1 MNVIELRPAAAT
13 ATDPIAK
20 LILDHVRQAHISY
33 VLASLDRDV
42 QRERTLRALRV
53 ARQARFD
60 ASPVW
65 ARDGRFGL

>member
-1 MNVIELRPAAAT
+1 MNVTEVRPTAAP
-13 ATDPIAK
+13 ATDPTDK
-20 LILDHVRQAHISY
+20 LVLFHVRKAHECY
-33 VLASLDRDV
+33 VLAGLDRDV

-65 ARDGRFGL
+65 ARGL